1 LFSLIKKNNPNAK
14 EPNIQTWA
22 KHIDLMLRL
31 DGRSLEQIEDII
43 KFSQTDS
50 FWQVNIL
57 STAKV
62 REKFD
67 QLWMKRNK
75 PIGKSKDKSF
85 GEREYTEAD
94 IEDLYFNPTK
104 EADNV

>member
-43 KFSQTDS
+43 RFSQIDS

-57 STAKV
+57 SAAKV

-75 PIGKSKDKSF
+75 PSGKGKDKSF

-94 IEDLYFNPTK
+94 IEDLYFDPAK
-104 EADNV
+104 EDK